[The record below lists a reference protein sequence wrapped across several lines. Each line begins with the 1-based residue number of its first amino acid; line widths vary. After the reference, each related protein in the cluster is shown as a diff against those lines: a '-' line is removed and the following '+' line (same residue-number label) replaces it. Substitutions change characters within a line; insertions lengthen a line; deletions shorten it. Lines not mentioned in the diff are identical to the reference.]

1 MFLDKKQFPFRFPP
15 VIMKIMGFF
24 WFRSMEKDRGRETM
38 DPVFEQ
44 LYEKYHD
51 DLFNFLFYMV
61 RNREHAEDLVQE
73 VYVKVLRS
81 YKRFKGQCSEKT
93 WLLSIA
99 RHVAIDFFR
108 RQKHR
113 RKWAGPSEWSE
124 ESIGADEPMPEE
136 VAIQKEEIQLM
147 YRCLARCTVD
157 QQLVLV
163 LRFIQSLSIAETAA
177 ALGWTE
183 SKVKTTQHR
192 ALKAL
197 KQYMEEEAEREGWQ
211 HEKAQLE

>member
-1 MFLDKKQFPFRFPP
+1 
-15 VIMKIMGFF
+15 
-24 WFRSMEKDRGRETM
+24 M

-61 RNREHAEDLVQE
+61 RNREQAEDLVQE

-81 YKRFKGQCSEKT
+81 YKRFQGQCSEKT

-108 RQKHR
+108 KQKRRRQ
-113 RKWAGPSEWSE
+113 WAGPSEWSE
-124 ESIGADEPMPEE
+124 EQIGVNELMPEE
-136 VAIQKEEIQLM
+136 IAIQKEEIQLM

-157 QQLVLV
+157 QRLVLI

-197 KQYMEEEAEREGWQ
+197 KQYMEEEAKREGWRR
-211 HEKAQLE
+211 EKAQLE